1 MNHGSTIEIKGET
14 SCDLWEALRK
24 FSNEDVDV
32 IARSILRNGPSTLSE
47 LRAQNPG
54 LTTNELNHALI
65 EMRNVELV
73 KKIDKRYYIT
83 FFCRALIE
91 ALDAF
96 KLNLSEKQE
105 AKNPDIGIFEAISA
119 TA

>member
-1 MNHGSTIEIKGET
+1 
-14 SCDLWEALRK
+14 
-24 FSNEDVDV
+24 
-32 IARSILRNGPSTLSE
+32 
-47 LRAQNPG
+47 
-54 LTTNELNHALI
+54 
-65 EMRNVELV
+65 MRNVELV

-96 KLNLSEKQE
+96 KLNLSEKLE
-105 AKNPDIGIFEAISA
+105 AKNPDISIFEAISA